1 MSELIDV
8 EELKTQFKDYLEKY
22 AQNALDILIEHLEKK
37 NIQKKLVKKINKNID
52 IPMIGEGTERKVFDA
67 IYETMVSAIKEIEID
82 SDDEAKPAIELVV
95 EEKSVDTE
103 ADTVV
108 ELDTETVDEPVTE
121 PTAVEE
127 KKE

>member
-8 EELKTQFKDYLEKY
+8 EELKTKFKDYLEKY

-67 IYETMVSAIKEIEID
+67 IYGTMISAIKEIEID
-82 SDDEAKPAIELVV
+82 SDDEAEPAIELVV
-95 EEKSVDTE
+95 EPAAAPEVKSEEKPES
-103 ADTVV
+103 
-108 ELDTETVDEPVTE
+108 VTE
-121 PTAVEE
+121 SIEE